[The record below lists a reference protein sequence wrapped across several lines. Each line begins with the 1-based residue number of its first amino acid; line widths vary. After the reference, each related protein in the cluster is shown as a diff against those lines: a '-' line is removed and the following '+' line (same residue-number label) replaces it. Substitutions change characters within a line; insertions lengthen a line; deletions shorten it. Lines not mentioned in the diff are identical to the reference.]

1 MSEEATRAGG
11 VVRYEPW
18 SNTSNVLTR
27 AAPTTISL
35 TVFEREFFGKRI
47 FTRELLE
54 TAAETVALARQKID
68 GKNETAAV
76 VIKALRAVSV
86 AWQRLQD
93 MVEAGKA
100 ATPFKLNAVFS
111 NLPSEEDQIAC
122 ANTLTLEKT
131 GLQKWARETPASEA
145 QLRAFSDAREAWEA
159 TSQRASL
166 RSELTAIS
174 DQHRIKNIVCNA
186 LGTLFTED
194 QSDFEPRDGGI
205 HAAPPGLPAAPLEI
219 VAYDPAY
226 TTSDLQF
233 LAQLPQPIT
242 IVSDPHHYLAITPE
256 TRVVCIS
263 HPVYVPVFRDSR
275 RRGV

>member
-1 MSEEATRAGG
+1 
-11 VVRYEPW
+11 
-18 SNTSNVLTR
+18 
-27 AAPTTISL
+27 
-35 TVFEREFFGKRI
+35 
-47 FTRELLE
+47 
-54 TAAETVALARQKID
+54 
-68 GKNETAAV
+68 
-76 VIKALRAVSV
+76 
-86 AWQRLQD
+86 

-205 HAAPPGLPAAPLEI
+205 HAAPPGLFHVEIPRREALATWQPCRASRDRGIRSGIYHIGSSIPRTASSAHHHSLRSSPLSCHH
-219 VAYDPAY
+219 ARDSGRLHQP
-226 TTSDLQF
+226 SRLRSSLQRF
-233 LAQLPQPIT
+233 E
-242 IVSDPHHYLAITPE
+242 E
-256 TRVVCIS
+256 TRSVIE
-263 HPVYVPVFRDSR
+263 RDGLVGLMYGPR
-275 RRGV
+275 KLVT